1 MHTKHYALIAAMASL
16 LALPNAEA
24 VVSTS
29 PDQPVLAQIPV
40 DQLIIKLRVPAKPSA
55 AAVGAEALRQ
65 IDAASGIPITMVRT
79 MSGGELVVKVA
90 RAVPAATLRDYAKR
104 LAQSPLVEYA
114 EPDVLMQPHFVPPN
128 DPLFG
133 ANVQWPLYAP
143 PGAPAGEPVSMGG
156 ANFVG
161 AWNRISVSPAIV
173 AVIDTGVLP
182 NHVDLAGRLLPGYDL
197 VFNATLAGDGDG
209 FDPNPADPGTGGSII
224 VNGNL
229 LNCVSNWHGTFVA
242 AQIGAN
248 SQNATG
254 MTGANR
260 KANILP
266 IRALGK
272 CGLGFTSDIADAIR
286 WAVGA
291 PVPGAT
297 NNPPANKAR
306 VINLSLGGE
315 EVCGPTMQNAI
326 NTALAASPA
335 VTVVV
340 SAGNST
346 KSAALFSPAN
356 CAGVIT
362 VAASTATANAA
373 SYSNFGAPV
382 AICAPGGDSAGPVRS
397 ASDTGTFAATN
408 SNTYTNMWGTSMA
421 APHVS
426 AAASLMLGLRTLA
439 WTSVKNILQQTARPC
454 PSGTTC
460 NATTCGS
467 GLLNVGAAV
476 NHPSLTKIVNVGGSV
491 EQSPAVYRN

>member
-1 MHTKHYALIAAMASL
+1 MHTNKYALIAALASL
-16 LALPNAEA
+16 LALSSAQA
-24 VVSTS
+24 VVTTS
-29 PDQPVLAQIPV
+29 AAQPVLERIPV
-40 DQLIIKLRVPAKPSA
+40 DQLILKLRAPVKPGLA
-55 AAVGAEALRQ
+55 AESDALSR
-65 IDAASGIPITMVRT
+65 IGAASGIPITLVRT

-90 RAVPAATLRDYAKR
+90 RAVSAVTLREYAKR
-104 LAQSPLVEYA
+104 LAQSPLVEYV
-114 EPDVLMQPHFVPPN
+114 EPDSLMQPHYVPPN

-143 PGAPAGEPVSMGG
+143 PGAPAGVPTSIGG

-161 AWNRISVSPAIV
+161 AWNRITASPAVV

-182 NHVDLAGRLLPGYDL
+182 HADLTGRLLPGYDL
-197 VFNATLAGDGDG
+197 VFNTTLAGDGNG
-209 FDPNPADPGTGGSII
+209 FDADPTDPGTGGTII
-224 VNGNL
+224 VNGNTY
-229 LNCVSNWHGTFVA
+229 NCVSNWHGTFVA

-248 SQNATG
+248 SGNGVG

-272 CGLGFTSDIADAIR
+272 CGFGYTSDIADAIR

-315 EVCGPTMQNAI
+315 DVCGTTMQSAI
-326 NTALAASPA
+326 NAALAASPA

-373 SYSNFGAPV
+373 SYSNFGSPV
-382 AICAPGGDSAGPVRS
+382 AICAPGGDAAAPVRS
-397 ASDTGTFAATN
+397 ASDTGTLTATN
-408 SNTYTNMWGTSMA
+408 SNTYANMSGTSMA

-439 WTSVKNILQQTARPC
+439 ATSVKSILQQTARPC
-454 PSGTTC
+454 PTGTTC
-460 NATTCGS
+460 NSNTCGA
-467 GLLNVGAAV
+467 GILNVGAALL
-476 NHPSLTKIVNVGGSV
+476 HPSLTGFINSGG
-491 EQSPAVYRN
+491 ELEASPKSPF

>member
-1 MHTKHYALIAAMASL
+1 MHTKHYALFAAMASL

-40 DQLIIKLRVPAKPSA
+40 DQLIIKLRAPAKPSA

-65 IDAASGIPITMVRT
+65 IGAASGIPITLVRI
-79 MSGGELVVKVA
+79 MSGGELVVKVS

-114 EPDVLMQPHFVPPN
+114 EPDALMQSHFVAPN

-143 PGAPAGEPVSMGG
+143 PGAPAGEPVSAGG

-161 AWNRISVSPAIV
+161 AWSRISASPAIV

-182 NHVDLAGRLLPGYDL
+182 NHTDLAGRLLPGYDL
-197 VFNATLAGDGDG
+197 VFNTTLAGDGDG
-209 FDPNPADPGTGGSII
+209 FDPNPSDPGTGGSIV
-224 VNGNL
+224 VNGNP

-248 SQNATG
+248 SNNGAG

-291 PVPGAT
+291 PVPGAAT
-297 NNPPANKAR
+297 NPPLNRAR
-306 VINLSLGGE
+306 VINLSLGGLE
-315 EVCGPTMQNAI
+315 PCSNTMQNAI

-340 SAGNST
+340 SAGNDHHDAS
-346 KSAALFSPAN
+346 LNSPAN
-356 CAGVIT
+356 CAGVIS
-362 VAASTATANAA
+362 VAATTNTGNAA
-373 SYSNFGAPV
+373 SYSNFGATV
-382 AICAPGGDSAGPVRS
+382 AICAPGGDPAGPVRS
-397 ASDTGTFAATN
+397 ASDTGTLAATN
-408 SNTYTNMWGTSMA
+408 SNTFRNMWGTSMA

-439 WTSVKNILQQTARPC
+439 WTSVKNILQQTARSC
-454 PSGTTC
+454 PTGTTC
-460 NATTCGS
+460 NANTCGA
-467 GLLNVGAAV
+467 GILNVGAAV
-476 NHPSLTKIVNVGGSV
+476 NHPSLTRV
-491 EQSPAVYRN
+491 AA